1 MSEVTFK
8 FVFEG
13 LSKTAAKMVSRQVN
27 DWFVEGKLGSA
38 NSWMEEEHNCEDEE
52 VFGPKCK
59 ECGELEN
66 ICVCIG
72 TDLGTDEEDE

>member
-1 MSEVTFK
+1 MSERTFK

-38 NSWMEEEHNCEDEE
+38 NSWMEQEGDEVEDEE
-52 VFGPKCK
+52 EEPLCSD
-59 ECGELEN
+59 CGNRRMLY
-66 ICVCIG
+66 
-72 TDLGTDEEDE
+72 LR

>member
-1 MSEVTFK
+1 MSERTFK

-38 NSWMEEEHNCEDEE
+38 NSWMEQEGDEVEDEE
-52 VFGPKCK
+52 EEPLCSD
-59 ECGELEN
+59 CGE
-66 ICVCIG
+66 IG
-72 TDLGTDEEDE
+72 ECCTCDE